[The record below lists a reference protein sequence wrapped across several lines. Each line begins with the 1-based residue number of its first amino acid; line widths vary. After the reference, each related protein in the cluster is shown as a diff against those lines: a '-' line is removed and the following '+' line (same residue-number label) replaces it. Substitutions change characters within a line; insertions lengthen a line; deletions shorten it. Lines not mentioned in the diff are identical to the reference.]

1 MKSIDYIKLDPESAK
16 NLMVRIGVVSGCFL
30 FGGFVAA
37 WLSRHAGP
45 DGAVLAPI
53 AVGVFALP
61 QSWDVVG
68 GFASRIFSGVMQF
81 NMQSVIYLIVGM
93 LFLMLVSVAGI
104 FVFAWNVYRFVC
116 CVKAIERARRGTV
129 SRGGMP

>member
-1 MKSIDYIKLDPESAK
+1 MKSVDYTKLDPGSAK
-16 NLMVRIGVVSGCFL
+16 NMMVRIGVVSGCFL

-45 DGAVLAPI
+45 DGAVLAPV

-61 QSWDVVG
+61 QSWEVVG

-81 NMQSVIYLIVGM
+81 NVQSIIYLFVGI
-93 LFLMLVSVAGI
+93 LFLMLVTVAGI
-104 FVFAWNVYRFVC
+104 FVFAWNVYCFVC
-116 CVKAIERARRGTV
+116 CMKAIERARRGTA
-129 SRGGMP
+129 SPGGTL

>member
-1 MKSIDYIKLDPESAK
+1 MKSVDYTKLDPETAK
-16 NLMVRIGVVSGCFL
+16 SLMVRIGVVSGCFL
-30 FGGFVAA
+30 FGGFVSA

-45 DGAVLAPI
+45 DAAVLSPV

-68 GFASRIFSGVMQF
+68 GLASRIFSGVTQF
-81 NMQSVIYLIVGM
+81 NMQSIVYLILGM
-93 LFLMLVSVAGI
+93 LFLMLVAVAGI

-116 CVKAIERARRGTV
+116 CIKAIERARRGTV
-129 SRGGMP
+129 STGGTP